1 MRKGR
6 GIGIV
11 GISVPTGDT
20 ADIFFSSVNIPW
32 PEAGMGDADYL
43 YVFNNVVMPIALEY
57 APELVFGGMIPKYHS
72 AHSLTPSQFQRVSTP
87 QKGTTSENVMSR
99 PLDMLT

>member
-6 GIGIV
+6 RIGIV
-11 GISVPTGDT
+11 GISVPRGDVT
-20 ADIFFSSVNIPW
+20 DIFFSSVNIPW

-57 APELVFGGMIPKYHS
+57 APELVFGGIIPQYHS
-72 AHSLTPSQFQRVSTP
+72 AHSLIFSQFQRASTP
-87 QKGTTSENVMSR
+87 QMGTTSENVLSR
-99 PLDMLT
+99 PLDTLT

>member
-1 MRKGR
+1 MREGR
-6 GIGIV
+6 GIRIV
-11 GISVPTGDT
+11 GISVPRGDAT
-20 ADIFFSSVNIPW
+20 DIFFSSVNIPW

-57 APELVFGGMIPKYHS
+57 APELVFSGIILKYRSEHS
-72 AHSLTPSQFQRVSTP
+72 STSSQFQRVSTP

-99 PLDMLT
+99 PLDMHT

>member
-1 MRKGR
+1 MREGR

-11 GISVPTGDT
+11 GIFVSRRGA

-43 YVFNNVVMPIALEY
+43 YVFNSIVMPIALEY
-57 APELVFGGMIPKYHS
+57 APELILSEIIHQIHS
-72 AHSLTPSQFQRVSTP
+72 AHSLISSQFQRASTP
-87 QKGTTSENVMSR
+87 QKGTTSGNVLSR
-99 PLDMLT
+99 LLDTLT